1 MTFSTKMSNSTFS
14 NLVRYSAWNFIALI
28 LPLLVGLVTI
38 PYLLQQI
45 GIERFGVLT
54 IMWAIIGYFSLF
66 DFGISK
72 ALTKKLAEGR
82 ANEDLQIQRK
92 VFWTAIQL
100 MFGLGILG
108 WLVLMLLLLGLDN
121 VLIKVS
127 ADIKDEVDKANLLIA
142 FSIPLVVVSAGLRGS
157 LEAYEKFRASN
168 ILRLILGVWMFLAPA
183 IGSGLGYTSLT
194 QMALILIVG
203 RGIAAIAS
211 WFMVAHAMSGL
222 GRPLFAK
229 ELVSPLFS
237 FGAWITISGIVS
249 PLMVY
254 MDRFLIGATV
264 SAASVAYYATPQDV
278 ATKLLF
284 LPIAIN
290 AALLPVIS
298 KQLAIPINERA
309 DVEGLL
315 IKSVWMG
322 LICIAP
328 FCAAMLMFP
337 SELLTLWLGKD
348 FAVQGSLVTQ
358 LFGIGVLTNAIGI
371 VLISFLYASGQPSRV
386 AKLHLVELPLYLI
399 ALYFAL
405 KEFGFVGAASVW
417 ILRVILDT
425 AFLWY
430 FTVNILPKMIKNTF
444 KFFGSIGIFF
454 ALILSSAQI
463 NNLTNKLWL
472 FLILCLIT
480 LHWAYWY
487 FYRKPSK
494 VPLA

>member
-1 MTFSTKMSNSTFS
+1 MKVSTKISNSTFS

-100 MFGLGILG
+100 MLGLGILG

-229 ELVSPLFS
+229 ELVIPLFS
-237 FGAWITISGIVS
+237 FGVWITISGVVG

-254 MDRFLIGATV
+254 LDRFLVGAFV
-264 SAASVAYYATPQDV
+264 GAVAVAYYATPQDV
-278 ATKLLF
+278 ATKLIF
-284 LPIAIN
+284 IPIAIN
-290 AALLPVIS
+290 AALLPIIS
-298 KQLAIPINERA
+298 KELAVTANERA
-309 DVEGLL
+309 SLEGLL
-315 IKSVWMG
+315 IKSIWLG

-328 FCAAMLMFP
+328 FCAAMLMF
-337 SELLTLWLGKD
+337 SNELLTLWLGKN
-348 FAVQGSLVTQ
+348 FADQGSVVAQ
-358 LFGIGVLTNAIGI
+358 LFGVGILINAVGTVL
-371 VLISFLYASGQPSRV
+371 VSYLYASGQPSRV
-386 AKLHLVELPLYLI
+386 AKLHLAELPLYLI
-399 ALYFAL
+399 VLYPALI
-405 KEFGFVGAASVW
+405 KFGFVGAACVW
-417 ILRVILDT
+417 VLRVLVDT
-425 AFLWY
+425 TFLWH
-430 FTVNILPKMIKNTF
+430 FTLNILPKMCCHTLKLLGVIAVF
-444 KFFGSIGIFF
+444 LVFVVI
-454 ALILSSAQI
+454 SAQF
-463 NNLTNKLWL
+463 NSLTSKLWL
-472 FLILCLIT
+472 FMISCL
-480 LHWAYWY
+480 LPGLLAYWY
-487 FYRKPSK
+487 FYHKPLK
-494 VPLA
+494 VYTT